1 MRTENANLHPILQRR
16 HNSGAARGL
25 PGLYGGFVQSIGG
38 KDRRAVMRNLER
50 ISKAMTFDGVSASS
64 TTSAKAGHYNKWT
77 PGPNQSDDF
86 GLRIEDCRF
95 SAFPE
100 TPRIGS
106 KSEIYNLK
114 SADLPSAPLNTS
126 R

>member
-1 MRTENANLHPILQRR
+1 MRTENANLHPILQRW

-64 TTSAKAGHYNKWT
+64 TTSAKSGLIITNGLQEQR
-77 PGPNQSDDF
+77 PERDSDF
-86 GLRIEDCRF
+86 RL
-95 SAFPE
+95 
-100 TPRIGS
+100 
-106 KSEIYNLK
+106 
-114 SADLPSAPLNTS
+114 
-126 R
+126 